1 MKKAGPLVLQ
11 SNGMSSIAASFTSTQ
26 NGLEKWK
33 LERELQQIECE
44 ESFTRTNKGK
54 EIHELKD
61 LALKYIATGCVFK
74 QHRFEKYDPFRKEEK
89 ERKVRRQLQTQKYKH
104 KSVSG
109 KQPNEK
115 RLILAPK
122 LHRSKTMIEEIGYK
136 EKSHSRGRIHASL
149 PDISKP
155 LEMIELHND
164 VRESDCNVNIFDQ
177 LRSKSVSD
185 CDCDSEFTQK
195 NMSACLLP
203 TIKRVALWEQSNKD
217 NKEEEKKERIRHK
230 KYQPNLKEE
239 FKMMFPGNC
248 KTTYSMR
255 KFIDKETKNVI
266 RDIDTIPRKRN
277 TREHEHLIKKSQL
290 PEFINRNKTTSA
302 ILRDFRSIKK
312 SLNNDDKIDKKLEK
326 EDRYSRVLRF
336 LEHADSFED

>member
-1 MKKAGPLVLQ
+1 MKKSGPLILQ

-44 ESFTRTNKGK
+44 ESFIRTNKGK

-61 LALKYIATGCVFK
+61 LALKYLATGCVFK

-89 ERKVRRQLQTQKYKH
+89 VRQDRRQLQSQRCNQ

-109 KQPNEK
+109 KKTNEK
-115 RLILAPK
+115 RIIISPR
-122 LHRSKTMIEEIGYK
+122 LHRSKTMIDEIVHK
-136 EKSHSRGRIHASL
+136 EKTPSCGRVHTSL

-155 LEMIELHND
+155 LEMIAIDTDCREKD
-164 VRESDCNVNIFDQ
+164 VLDQ
-177 LRSKSVSD
+177 MRSKSVSE
-185 CDCDSEFTQK
+185 CDDENNTQIK
-195 NMSACLLP
+195 MSACLLP
-203 TIKRVALWEQSNKD
+203 TIKRVALWEQSSKD
-217 NKEEEKKERIRHK
+217 HKEEEKKERIRHK

-277 TREHEHLIKKSQL
+277 SKEQEHLIKKSQL
-290 PEFINRNKTTSA
+290 PEFIDRNKTTSA

-312 SLNNDDKIDKKLEK
+312 SLNDDNKFEKKIGKD
-326 EDRYSRVLRF
+326 DNYSHVLRF
-336 LEHADSFED
+336 LELAESFED